1 MKRARGLRLRLEHM
15 LQGIARIEYLTAGKT
30 AEDYQADEGLREMIE
45 RNIARI
51 SEAARFVPNAVRT
64 RYPAVPWRRIVGIG
78 NVIRRD
84 YDEIDD
90 RVMWDTATE
99 KLLPLKEAVER
110 ILREIEATEPSR
122 PSQRSGLTRRI
133 S

>member
-15 LQGIARIEYLTAGKT
+15 LQGIARIEHLTAGRT
-30 AEDYQADEGLREMIE
+30 VDRYLTDEGLREMIE

-51 SEAARFVPNAVRT
+51 SEAARFVPNEVRG
-64 RYPAVPWRRIVGIG
+64 RYPDVPWRRIVGIG
-78 NVIRRD
+78 NVIRHD

-90 RVMWDTATE
+90 RVMWATATE

-110 ILREIEATEPSR
+110 ILREIEATEP
-122 PSQRSGLTRRI
+122 
-133 S
+133 

>member
-1 MKRARGLRLRLEHM
+1 M

>member
-1 MKRARGLRLRLEHM
+1 MKQARGLRLRLEHM
-15 LQGIARIEYLTAGKT
+15 LQGIARIEHLTAGKT
-30 AEDYQADEGLREMIE
+30 AEDYLADEGLREMIE

-51 SEAARFVPNAVRT
+51 SEAARFVPTAVRT

-78 NVIRRD
+78 NVIRHD

-90 RVMWDTATE
+90 RVMWVTATE

-110 ILREIEATEPSR
+110 ILRDIDAAEP
-122 PSQRSGLTRRI
+122 
-133 S
+133 